1 MPKVHVKEGD
11 RVVILSGKDRD
22 KKGKVL
28 EVFPADNKV
37 VVEGINMVK
46 RHQRPTRADRQGGIL
61 EKEGAISTA
70 KVMLI
75 CPRCG
80 KPSRTGHKILKSGEK
95 VRYCKKC
102 GEINEK

>member
-1 MPKVHVKEGD
+1 MPKVHVREGD

-22 KKGKVL
+22 KRGKIL
-28 EVFPADNKV
+28 EVLPADGKV

-80 KPSRTGHKILKSGEK
+80 KPSRTGQKILKSGEK